1 MKMDINKLLTEHRS
15 LTDIIINNSFLVD
28 QIKKI
33 INLIHNCFEQ
43 DKKIL
48 ICGNGGSAA
57 DAQHMAAE
65 FVNRFLIERK
75 ALNAEALNVN
85 TSSLTAIS
93 NDYNFDKI
101 FSRQIEAKGKKNDIL
116 IAISTTGNSKNIIK
130 AIETAK
136 ELKMPTIGLTG
147 NNEINKLRDISDY
160 CLCIPSNSIPR
171 IQEMHILVVH
181 IICEYVEKILF
192 SKEIK

>member
-1 MKMDINKLLTEHRS
+1 MKNDIKKLLVEHKN
-15 LTDIIINNSFLVD
+15 LTDIIINNSFLID

-33 INLIHNCFEQ
+33 INLIHDCFEQ
-43 DKKIL
+43 DKKVL

-101 FSRQIEAKGKKNDIL
+101 FSRQIEAKGKKDDIL

-130 AIETAK
+130 AIKTAK
-136 ELKMPTIGLTG
+136 ELKMITIGFTG

-160 CLCIPSNSIPR
+160 CLCIPSNSTPR

-181 IICEYVEKILF
+181 IICEFVEKKLF
-192 SKEIK
+192 TERIK

>member
-1 MKMDINKLLTEHRS
+1 MDIKKLLVEHKN

-33 INLIHNCFEQ
+33 INLIHDCFEQ
-43 DKKIL
+43 DKKVL

-93 NDYNFDKI
+93 NDYDFDKV
-101 FSRQIEAKGKKNDIL
+101 FSRQIEAKGKKDDIL

-136 ELKMPTIGLTG
+136 ELKMITIGFTG

-160 CLCIPSNSIPR
+160 CLCIPSNSTPR

-181 IICEYVEKILF
+181 IICEFVEKKLF
-192 SKEIK
+192 GKEIK

>member
-1 MKMDINKLLTEHRS
+1 MKNDIKKLLVEHKN
-15 LTDIIINNSFLVD
+15 LTDIILNNSFLID

-33 INLIHNCFEQ
+33 INLIHDCFEQ
-43 DKKIL
+43 DKKVL

-101 FSRQIEAKGKKNDIL
+101 FSRQIEAKGKKDDIL

-130 AIETAK
+130 AIKTAK
-136 ELKMPTIGLTG
+136 ELKMITIGFTG

-160 CLCIPSNSIPR
+160 CLCIPSNSTPR

-181 IICEYVEKILF
+181 IICEFVEKKLF
-192 SKEIK
+192 GKEIK

>member
-1 MKMDINKLLTEHRS
+1 MKNDIKKLLVEHKN
-15 LTDIIINNSFLVD
+15 LIDVILNNSFLID
-28 QIKKI
+28 QIIEI
-33 INLIHNCFEQ
+33 INLIHDCFKQ
-43 DKKIL
+43 DKKVL

-75 ALNAEALNVN
+75 ALNAESLTVN

-93 NDYNFDKI
+93 NDYDFDKV
-101 FSRQIEAKGKKNDIL
+101 FSRQIEAKGKKDDIL

-136 ELKMPTIGLTG
+136 ELKMITIGFTS
-147 NNEINKLRDISDY
+147 NNEINKVKNISDY
-160 CLCIPSNSIPR
+160 CICIPSNSTPR

-181 IICEYVEKILF
+181 IICEFVEKRLF
-192 SKEIK
+192 AKEVN

>member
-1 MKMDINKLLTEHRS
+1 MKNDIKKLLVEHKN
-15 LTDIIINNSFLVD
+15 LIDVILNNSFLID
-28 QIKKI
+28 QIIEI
-33 INLIHNCFEQ
+33 INLIHDCFKQ
-43 DKKIL
+43 DKKVL

-75 ALNAEALNVN
+75 ALNAEALTVN

-93 NDYNFDKI
+93 NDYDFDKV
-101 FSRQIEAKGKKNDIL
+101 FSRQIEAKGKKDDIL

-136 ELKMPTIGLTG
+136 KLKMITIGFTS
-147 NNEINKLRDISDY
+147 NNEINKVKNISDY
-160 CLCIPSNSIPR
+160 CICIPSNSTPR

-181 IICEYVEKILF
+181 IICEFVEKRLF
-192 SKEIK
+192 AKEVN

>member
-1 MKMDINKLLTEHRS
+1 MDIKKLLVEHKN
-15 LTDIIINNSFLVD
+15 LTDIILNNSFLVD

-33 INLIHNCFEQ
+33 INLIHDCFKQ
-43 DKKIL
+43 DKKVL

-116 IAISTTGNSKNIIK
+116 ITISTTGNSENIIK
-130 AIETAK
+130 AIKTAK
-136 ELKMPTIGLTG
+136 ELKMITIGFTG

-160 CLCIPSNSIPR
+160 CLCIPSNSTPR

-181 IICEYVEKILF
+181 IICEFVEKKLF
-192 SKEIK
+192 GKEIK

>member
-1 MKMDINKLLTEHRS
+1 MKSDIKKILVEHKN
-15 LTDIIINNSFLVD
+15 LIDVILNDSFLVD
-28 QIKKI
+28 QII
-33 INLIHNCFEQ
+33 EVINLIQDCFKK
-43 DKKIL
+43 DKKVL

-57 DAQHMAAE
+57 DAQHLAAE

-75 ALNAEALNVN
+75 ALNAEALTVN

-93 NDYNFDKI
+93 NDYDFDKV
-101 FSRQIEAKGKKNDIL
+101 FSRQIEAKGKKDDIL

-136 ELKMPTIGLTG
+136 ELKMITIGFTS
-147 NNEINKLRDISDY
+147 NNEINKVKNISDY
-160 CLCIPSNSIPR
+160 CICIPSNSTPR

-181 IICEYVEKILF
+181 IICEFVEKRLF
-192 SKEIK
+192 AKEVN